1 MINGKN
7 YIYTALDEFV
17 EVSGDTVPFVLKKDG
32 VTVLEGVA
40 RQFPDGRNIR
50 FYLNRLA
57 EEYLDTTGWENLLFS
72 TGVTKNPEAGG
83 TFEIT
88 NADTNGSICSA
99 YVIKDWID
107 CADAVLMSFYSG
119 LEGGNALADIIS
131 GDVITGTNKIAEVLL
146 IAVAI
151 AVGIALPLSAF
162 TNFMGGVL

>member
-17 EVSGDTVPFVLKKDG
+17 EVSGDTVPFVLRKDG

-83 TFEIT
+83 LFMIG
-88 NADTNGSICSA
+88 DTEHNVELCEA
-99 YVIKDWID
+99 YVIKGLGTATGLTNEVID
-107 CADAVLMSFYSG
+107 GKADPRMLIFLSNAG
-119 LEGGNALADIIS
+119 AAKTINLESL
-131 GDVITGTNKIAEVLL
+131 
-146 IAVAI
+146 
-151 AVGIALPLSAF
+151 
-162 TNFMGGVL
+162 

>member
-99 YVIKDWID
+99 YVIKGFGTEAGVTSQPID
-107 CADAVLMSFYSG
+107 GKADPRMLIFFS
-119 LEGGNALADIIS
+119 NAGPAKTIS
-131 GDVITGTNKIAEVLL
+131 LNSI
-146 IAVAI
+146 
-151 AVGIALPLSAF
+151 
-162 TNFMGGVL
+162 

>member
-40 RQFPDGRNIR
+40 SQFPDGRNIR

-88 NADTNGSICSA
+88 NADTNSSICSA
-99 YVIKDWID
+99 YVIKGLGTETGLTNEVID
-107 CADAVLMSFYSG
+107 GKADPRMLIFFS
-119 LEGGNALADIIS
+119 NA
-131 GDVITGTNKIAEVLL
+131 GDAKTINLDSL
-146 IAVAI
+146 
-151 AVGIALPLSAF
+151 
-162 TNFMGGVL
+162 